1 MNYNPKIE
9 SISSQDISL
18 KNRKDLEITGVKK
31 LISLNQEE
39 FIVDTVLGF
48 MIVRGYNL
56 EMKQLD
62 IEKGI
67 LSIIGDVYLIE
78 YQESAK
84 TKKNKSFVSKLF
96 KWCTHSMNSW

>member
-1 MNYNPKIE
+1 
-9 SISSQDISL
+9 
-18 KNRKDLEITGVKK
+18 
-31 LISLNQEE
+31 
-39 FIVDTVLGF
+39 

-84 TKKNKSFVSKLF
+84 TKKIKVL
-96 KWCTHSMNSW
+96 